1 MKEEQDRIDRRNFLK
16 TVGAAGL
23 GSILASAEAMGDAN
37 EPGAGDPNTPKEIQ
51 KPEFLLV
58 PRRKLGKLTERNKDG
73 KKVSIEVPILSFG
86 TFRVDTESQI
96 LLRRMLQ
103 YGINFW
109 DTAYNYQHGN
119 SELGIGKF
127 ISRHPK
133 LRKALFIASKA
144 SHTQTIEDVEHRL
157 QTSLKRMKTDYIDLY
172 YLHEV
177 EERDRLNNELRDWA
191 KDAKDRGLIRF
202 FGFTVHRDMTE
213 CLNVG
218 ARLKWIDAILT
229 LYNFRLMQDKKL
241 NAAMDAC
248 HKAGIALIAMKIH
261 GKGQVKD
268 IETEGD
274 KKLTQHFLKRG
285 FTPGQAK
292 LKVVLTDKRICSA
305 CIGMQNVRLLDS
317 NVAAVLDKTKLTP
330 KDIKL
335 FKKVSQE
342 TCNGYCA
349 GCARICGAAVAD
361 GPYVSEVMRYL
372 MYYNSYGEQE
382 VARELFAQIPQ
393 RARARLARAD
403 YRVAEARCPQHMPIG
418 RLMAEAVSKLA

>member
-1 MKEEQDRIDRRNFLK
+1 MKEEQNNIDRRNFLK

-23 GSILASAEAMGDAN
+23 GSILASAKAIGDAN
-37 EPGAGDPNTPKEIQ
+37 EPAAGEPNAPKEIG

-73 KKVSIEVPILSFG
+73 KKVPIKVPVLSFG

-109 DTAYNYQHGN
+109 DTAYNYQNGN

-127 ISRHPK
+127 ISKHPK
-133 LRKALFIASKA
+133 LRKGIFIASKA
-144 SHTQTIEDVEHRL
+144 SKTQTIEDVEHRL
-157 QTSLKRMKTDYIDLY
+157 QVSLKRMKTDYIDLY

-177 EERDRLNNELRDWA
+177 EEKDRLNNELRDWA

-268 IETEGD
+268 IETEAD
-274 KKLTQHFLKRG
+274 KKLTQHFLKQG

-292 LKVVLTDKRICSA
+292 LKVVLTDEKICSA

-317 NVAAVLDKTKLTP
+317 NVAAVLDKTKLTQT
-330 KDIKL
+330 DRNVL
-335 FKKVSQE
+335 SE
-342 TCNGYCA
+342 YAHATCTDYCA
-349 GCARICGAAVAD
+349 GCAHICDSALSD
-361 GPYVSEVMRYL
+361 ILYVSDIMRYL
-372 MYYNSYGEQE
+372 MYYNSYGDHKRAKQ
-382 VARELFAQIPQ
+382 LFAQIPAN
-393 RARARLARAD
+393 ARNKLLTAN
-403 YRVAEARCPQHMPIG
+403 YSSAEARCPQHLPIG
-418 RLMAEAVSKLA
+418 NLIAEAVDKLA